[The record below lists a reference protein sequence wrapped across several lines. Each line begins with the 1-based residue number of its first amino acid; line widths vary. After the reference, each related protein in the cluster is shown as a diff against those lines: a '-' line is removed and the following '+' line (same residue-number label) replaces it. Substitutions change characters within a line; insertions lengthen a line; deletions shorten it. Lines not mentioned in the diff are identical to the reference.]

1 MSILFSRQC
10 EYAIQAVVYLAL
22 KNDGGPVATNELTRR
37 LNIPYH
43 FVAKILQNL
52 TKKGLLLSE
61 KGPRGGFSLA
71 MPAKE
76 ITLYHI
82 VDAIDGTEFTRSCLL
97 GFPECSGKNPCSVH
111 DAWGDLREGINRML
125 VNKDIAQLARDM
137 KKPEYQSKRKS
148 RSAGKAV

>member
-10 EYAIQAVVYLAL
+10 EYAIKAVVYLAV
-22 KNDGGPVATNELTRR
+22 KKDGEPVATNELTKR

-52 TKKGLLLSE
+52 TKKGLLHSA

-71 MPAKE
+71 LPAEK
-76 ITLYHI
+76 ITLFNI
-82 VDAIDGTEFTRSCLL
+82 VDAIDGTAFTHSCLL

-111 DAWGDLREGINRML
+111 DAWAGQRESIEEML
-125 VNKDIAQLARDM
+125 VSKNVAQLARDM
-137 KKPEYQSKRKS
+137 KKPEYHSRRK
-148 RSAGKAV
+148 G

>member
-10 EYAIQAVVYLAL
+10 EYAIKAVVYLAV
-22 KNDGGPVATNELTRR
+22 KKDGERVATNELTRR

-52 TKKGLLLSE
+52 TKKGLLRSA

-71 MPAKE
+71 LPADK
-76 ITLYHI
+76 ITLFDI
-82 VDAIDGTEFTRSCLL
+82 VDAIDGTAFTRSCLL

-111 DAWGDLREGINRML
+111 NAWAGQRESIQEML
-125 VNKDIAQLARDM
+125 VGKNIAQLARDM
-137 KKPEYQSKRKS
+137 KKPEYQSRRK
-148 RSAGKAV
+148 G